1 LTSSGSNR
9 ARPWSLVG
17 GVSTGKNQQINYDV
31 MPEVFTK
38 LKKGGPPDFQVECI
52 LLGNEVFPDG
62 RKWMRIT
69 FDQMFQ

>member
-1 LTSSGSNR
+1 
-9 ARPWSLVG
+9 
-17 GVSTGKNQQINYDV
+17 V